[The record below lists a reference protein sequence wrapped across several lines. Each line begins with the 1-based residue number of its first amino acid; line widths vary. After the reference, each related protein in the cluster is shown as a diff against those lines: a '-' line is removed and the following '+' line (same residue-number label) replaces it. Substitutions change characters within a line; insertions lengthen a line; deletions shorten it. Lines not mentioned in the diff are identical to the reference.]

1 MSTGMTQLSAAITV
15 ETKEKLDR
23 FTDELGLKKNFVV
36 EQALLHF
43 MEARRA
49 LPDEALAPARIVLE
63 NKPFDAAVEAIERA
77 ASPTGSL
84 AGRPG

>member
-1 MSTGMTQLSAAITV
+1 MSNGMTQLSAAITV

-36 EQALLHF
+36 EQALLFF
-43 MEARRA
+43 MEARRT

-63 NKPFDAAVEAIERA
+63 NRPFDGVADRLERSRGGA
-77 ASPTGSL
+77 
-84 AGRPG
+84 